1 MNQELIG
8 YISQTQELNGDIREG
23 GILEIYD
30 LEYDIKL
37 IDYVLLG
44 YLPDNVNY
52 LLEKNKVKKLLDKIG
67 GLT

>member
-8 YISQTQELNGDIREG
+8 YISQTQELDGDIREG
-23 GILEIYD
+23 GVLEIYD